1 MKIAFEGRTV
11 LVTGAGHGIGRTIAR
26 AFADLGANVF
36 ACDLD
41 AAELDETSGG
51 RMRTMAFDIADRAAV
66 AAFVAQAA
74 KTGRIDVLVN
84 NAGGVRGQVKQPVE
98 DVTFEQW
105 RALFEVNVDG
115 AFALAQACAPHMKAA
130 GKGRIVSIA
139 SGAGLGVSLTG
150 IQAYAASKHALV
162 GLTRQLG
169 HELGQFGI
177 TVNAVAPGF
186 VRSNPASE
194 RQWQSYGPDGQK
206 ALLERIATRRLGR
219 PEDIADAVLFLA
231 SDYASW
237 ITGQVL
243 PVDGGK

>member
-1 MKIAFEGRTV
+1 MKIAFDGRTV

-41 AAELDETSGG
+41 AAELGETSGG

-66 AAFVAQAA
+66 GTFVADAA

-115 AFALAQACAPHMKAA
+115 AFALAQSCAPHMKAA
-130 GKGRIVSIA
+130 GRGRIVSIA

-194 RQWQSYGPDGQK
+194 RQWQSYGPDGQA
-206 ALLERIATRRLGR
+206 ALLGRIAMRRLGR

-231 SDYASW
+231 SDHASW

>member
-1 MKIAFEGRTV
+1 MKIAFDGRTV

-41 AAELDETSGG
+41 AAELGETSGG
-51 RMRTMAFDIADRAAV
+51 RMRTMAFDIADRV
-66 AAFVAQAA
+66 TVGTFVADAA

-115 AFALAQACAPHMKAA
+115 AFALAQSCAPHMKAA
-130 GKGRIVSIA
+130 GRGRIVSIA

-194 RQWQSYGPDGQK
+194 RQWQSYGPDGQA
-206 ALLERIATRRLGR
+206 ALLGRIAMRRLGR

-231 SDYASW
+231 SDHASW

>member
-1 MKIAFEGRTV
+1 MKIAFDGQTV
-11 LVTGAGHGIGRTIAR
+11 LVTGAGHGIGRAIAR
-26 AFADLGANVF
+26 AFADLGASVF

-41 AAELDETSGG
+41 AAELAETSGS
-51 RMRTMAFDIADRAAV
+51 RMQVAAFDIADRAAV
-66 AAFVAQAA
+66 AGFVASAA

-98 DVTFEQW
+98 DVTFAQW

-115 AFALAQACAPHMKAA
+115 AFAFAQACAPHMKAA

-150 IQAYAASKHALV
+150 IQAYASSKHALV

-194 RQWQSYGPDGQK
+194 RQWQSYGPDGQT

-219 PEDIADAVLFLA
+219 PEDIADAVLFFA
-231 SDYASW
+231 SDRAAW